1 MKRCE
6 KCGAEY
12 GDDGLFCPYCDERY
26 GTVKGDNDIVSGI
39 FPEFPPDV
47 SNYAGHIETN
57 AVSFRKEREKIY
69 SRNIRLAAKE
79 NYALKKVERRT
90 AEAVKKEAV
99 HKEIRPLTASNVS
112 NGRLKPQ
119 NGFNLSK
126 SFMRLGKIQ
135 KGILGAAV
143 CIALLAA
150 SVGIQMVWD
159 GALADYEEKKQEKVI
174 EGTFGRTIYGKDGS
188 PMILRRL
195 DNNDNWNYTFVYTNT
210 TDEPVFHF
218 AELFSGSDDLENAAD
233 MLIIYPS
240 GARGAIEWEDGV
252 PDISEEN
259 VYISVLENRQLE
271 IDEWRT
277 IEPGET
283 ASGYLYIGG
292 LRKS

>member
-6 KCGAEY
+6 QCGAEY

-26 GTVKGDNDIVSGI
+26 GTVMRSNDVVSCK
-39 FPEFPPDV
+39 FPPFSPENV
-47 SNYAGHIETN
+47 HYAGYTKADN
-57 AVSFRKEREKIY
+57 VSFYADREKIY
-69 SRNIRLAAKE
+69 RRNVRLAAVKK
-79 NYALKKVERRT
+79 YSLKKSEQQKQFDLIKIHSRFNNIIKWLVRYIVLCVVLFVTSLGVWFVCHKAAQFIEDKKQRR
-90 AEAVKKEAV
+90 
-99 HKEIRPLTASNVS
+99 L
-112 NGRLKPQ
+112 
-119 NGFNLSK
+119 
-126 SFMRLGKIQ
+126 
-135 KGILGAAV
+135 
-143 CIALLAA
+143 
-150 SVGIQMVWD
+150 
-159 GALADYEEKKQEKVI
+159 YEEYLANNVTES
-174 EGTFGRTIYGKDGS
+174 ETYTLYGKNGAEMTVEKS
-188 PMILRRL
+188 SVFSF
-195 DNNDNWNYTFVYTNT
+195 YTFVYTNT

>member
-26 GTVKGDNDIVSGI
+26 GTVKGDNDVVAGI

-57 AVSFRKEREKIY
+57 VVSFRKEREKIY

-90 AEAVKKEAV
+90 AEAEKKEAV

-112 NGRLKPQ
+112 KGRLKPQ

-150 SVGIQMVWD
+150 SVGVQMFWD
-159 GALADYEEKKQEKVI
+159 NADALYEEKKQE
-174 EGTFGRTIYGKDGS
+174 ELSEEYFGHTVYGKDGS

-195 DNNDNWNYTFVYTNT
+195 DNNDYWNYTFVYTNT

-218 AELFSGSDDLENAAD
+218 AELFSGNENFEKAAK
-233 MLIIYPS
+233 MLITYPS
-240 GARGAIEWEDGV
+240 GAKGAVKWNEGV
-252 PDISEEN
+252 PDIEGEEI
-259 VYISVLENRQLE
+259 YISVLETRQLE

-277 IEPGET
+277 IEPGES
-283 ASGYLYIGG
+283 AEGYLSIEE
-292 LRKS
+292 